1 MYANRLKQ
9 LILAGFALG
18 FVVLFG
24 ACTLEEEPSPTSSSP
39 TEVGSSEGQPTL
51 ATAPS
56 TVPPAIVSPES
67 GEEVSSQSP
76 LLTVKNA
83 TTDGEPT
90 YTFQVASDRG
100 FNDIVARAEGIPE
113 GSDGQTSWQI
123 QKKLSAQK
131 HFWRVYADLGTI
143 RLTSMIANFIVPE
156 EPEPILG
163 GDGNAILTDA
173 LTNGGS
179 IGQVSG
185 GTFTSQG
192 WQVQK
197 KNNFIRYVIRPVVSG
212 YVQFDTWGMQPSN
225 PSLDQFML
233 FGMWDPTRGDYRANP
248 FRVHLQKLDPRHNGP
263 YLRLRWIAQGEQHDE
278 GNSFL
283 NWDPSTTYTWNIA
296 WGPSVSGNQANVFM
310 NGNRMITVNYRR
322 SYSPSQHYVE
332 LGIQERAESI
342 QGVTYSNVEIGRR

>member
-143 RLTSMIANFIVPE
+143 RLTSMIANFIVPRNRNRSSAATGTPSSPMPSPMVARSGKSRAGRSRPKVGRSRRRITSSATLSVRWSPATCSSTPGACNLPTPASINSCCSE
-156 EPEPILG
+156 CGTPPEG
-163 GDGNAILTDA
+163 T
-173 LTNGGS
+173 
-179 IGQVSG
+179 IGRTRFAC
-185 GTFTSQG
+185 TFKS
-192 WQVQK
+192 W
-197 KNNFIRYVIRPVVSG
+197 
-212 YVQFDTWGMQPSN
+212 
-225 PSLDQFML
+225 
-233 FGMWDPTRGDYRANP
+233 TRGTTDLTSAS
-248 FRVHLQKLDPRHNGP
+248 DG
-263 YLRLRWIAQGEQHDE
+263 LRKV
-278 GNSFL
+278 S
-283 NWDPSTTYTWNIA
+283 STT
-296 WGPSVSGNQANVFM
+296 
-310 NGNRMITVNYRR
+310 
-322 SYSPSQHYVE
+322 
-332 LGIQERAESI
+332 RATLS
-342 QGVTYSNVEIGRR
+342 

>member
-1 MYANRLKQ
+1 MA
-9 LILAGFALG
+9 
-18 FVVLFG
+18 
-24 ACTLEEEPSPTSSSP
+24 
-39 TEVGSSEGQPTL
+39 
-51 ATAPS
+51 S
-56 TVPPAIVSPES
+56 TH
-67 GEEVSSQSP
+67 
-76 LLTVKNA
+76 
-83 TTDGEPT
+83 
-90 YTFQVASDRG
+90 
-100 FNDIVARAEGIPE
+100 IVARAEGIPE

-212 YVQFDTWGMQPSN
+212 YVQFRHLGHATFQPQPRSIHAVRN
-225 PSLDQFML
+225 VGPHPRGLSGEPVSRAPSK
-233 FGMWDPTRGDYRANP
+233 A
-248 FRVHLQKLDPRHNGP
+248 GP
-263 YLRLRWIAQGEQHDE
+263 EAQRTLPPPKMDC
-278 GNSFL
+278 
-283 NWDPSTTYTWNIA
+283 A
-296 WGPSVSGNQANVFM
+296 
-310 NGNRMITVNYRR
+310 R
-322 SYSPSQHYVE
+322 
-332 LGIQERAESI
+332 
-342 QGVTYSNVEIGRR
+342 